1 MKARSKEK
9 LIENII
15 ELSNSVSE
23 NVKQDLLDY
32 WKTKQLYMKNGVFC
46 LENDSKTTNDMIFEL
61 QEENKQLE
69 KVWNIIKEENKAL
82 LTLINWAVEC
92 DFGFD
97 NFVDDEYV
105 NWEEFEKESNDMNY
119 IESMIYYAKKYNK
132 MQELKQGSDNNDT
145 SK

>member
-1 MKARSKEK
+1 MKLKEHTRNQK
-9 LIENII
+9 RMYRIH
-15 ELSNSVSE
+15 
-23 NVKQDLLDY
+23 KQDERIHD
-32 WKTKQLYMKNGVFC
+32 
-46 LENDSKTTNDMIFEL
+46 LELMIGKL
-61 QEENKQLE
+61 QQENKQLE

-97 NFVDDEYV
+97 NFADDEYV
-105 NWEEFEKESNDMNY
+105 NWEKFEKESNDMNY